1 MDWLQIVTNIVQ
13 IIGVCWVLLFGGRA
27 AIQVIGDFMRRRPI
41 RQPRASTVTNV
52 LLALILLALISLRLI
67 PTGNTT
73 AHLPASPTSTPAT
86 VGKTPVD
93 ITSPT
98 ASTKTT
104 TPTPQQLYDQ
114 IAGKLVL
121 NDPLIKQDSNDWNV
135 ASNSNF
141 SCQFQNGTYHAK
153 ANIGYAPA
161 CPAENT
167 TFSNFV
173 FRVQMTI
180 LQGDC
185 GAILFRADT
194 APQVNQ
200 FYFYVVCQDGSYQL
214 YRYDKPGS
222 PTASLA
228 RGTSSAIHTGL
239 NQSNLVA
246 VMAQAGNIAL
256 FVNNLYIRSVT
267 DATYPGGQIGVG
279 SGANSNQTDV
289 VFSDAEVWTV

>member
-1 MDWLQIVTNIVQ
+1 MDWLQIIANIAQ
-13 IIGVCWVLLFGGRA
+13 ILGVIWVLLFGGRA
-27 AIQVIGDFMRRRPI
+27 AIQVIGDFLRRRPI
-41 RQPRASTVTNV
+41 RQPRPSTVTNV
-52 LLALILLALISLRLI
+52 LLALILLALISLRFI
-67 PTGNTT
+67 PTEN
-73 AHLPASPTSTPAT
+73 ASIHLPATPTLTPAT
-86 VGKTPVD
+86 IGKTPVN
-93 ITSPT
+93 ITPP
-98 ASTKTT
+98 STQTT
-104 TPTPQQLYDQ
+104 TLTPQQLYDQ
-114 IAGKLVL
+114 ITGKLVL
-121 NDPLIKQDSNDWNV
+121 NDPLSKQDSNDWNV

-200 FYFYVVCQDGSYQL
+200 FYFYAVCQDGSYQL

-239 NQSNLVA
+239 NQSNLIA
-246 VMAQAGNIAL
+246 VMVQASNIAL
-256 FVNNLYIRSVT
+256 FVNNQFLSSVT
-267 DATYPGGQIGVG
+267 DATYSGGQLGVG
-279 SGANSNQTDV
+279 SGANSKQTDV
-289 VFSDAEVWTV
+289 VFSDAEVWTK

>member
-1 MDWLQIVTNIVQ
+1 MDWLQIIANIAQ
-13 IIGVCWVLLFGGRA
+13 ILGVIWVLLFGGRA
-27 AIQVIGDFMRRRPI
+27 AIQVIGDFLRRRPI
-41 RQPRASTVTNV
+41 RQPRPSTVTNV

-67 PTGNTT
+67 PTEN
-73 AHLPASPTSTPAT
+73 ASIHLPATPTLTPAT
-86 VGKTPVD
+86 IGKTPVN
-93 ITSPT
+93 ITPP
-98 ASTKTT
+98 STQTT
-104 TPTPQQLYDQ
+104 TLTPQQLYDQ
-114 IAGKLVL
+114 ITGKLVL
-121 NDPLIKQDSNDWNV
+121 NDPLSKQDSNDWNV

-200 FYFYVVCQDGSYQL
+200 FYFYAVCQDGSYQL

-239 NQSNLVA
+239 NQSNLIA
-246 VMAQAGNIAL
+246 VMVQASNIAL
-256 FVNNLYIRSVT
+256 FVNNQFLSSVT
-267 DATYPGGQIGVG
+267 DATYSGGQLGVG
-279 SGANSNQTDV
+279 SGANSKQTDV
-289 VFSDAEVWTV
+289 VFSDAEVWTE

>member
-1 MDWLQIVTNIVQ
+1 MDWLQIIANIAQ
-13 IIGVCWVLLFGGRA
+13 ILGVIWVLLFGGRA
-27 AIQVIGDFMRRRPI
+27 AIQVIGDFLRRRPI
-41 RQPRASTVTNV
+41 RQPRPSTVTNV

-67 PTGNTT
+67 PTEN
-73 AHLPASPTSTPAT
+73 ASIHLPATPTLTPAT
-86 VGKTPVD
+86 IGKTPVN
-93 ITSPT
+93 ITPP
-98 ASTKTT
+98 STQTT
-104 TPTPQQLYDQ
+104 TLTPQQLYDQ
-114 IAGKLVL
+114 ITGKLVL
-121 NDPLIKQDSNDWNV
+121 NDPLSKQDSNDWNV

-200 FYFYVVCQDGSYQL
+200 FYFYAVCQDGSYQL

-239 NQSNLVA
+239 NQSNLIA
-246 VMAQAGNIAL
+246 VMVQASNIAL
-256 FVNNLYIRSVT
+256 FVNNQFLSSVT
-267 DATYPGGQIGVG
+267 DATYSGGQLGVG
-279 SGANSNQTDV
+279 SGANSKQTDV
-289 VFSDAEVWTV
+289 VFSDAEVWTK

>member
-1 MDWLQIVTNIVQ
+1 MDWLQTIANIAQ
-13 IIGVCWVLLFGGRA
+13 ILGVIWILLFGGKA
-27 AIQVIGDFMRRRPI
+27 AIQVIGDILRRRPI

-67 PTGNTT
+67 PTGNATIHT
-73 AHLPASPTSTPAT
+73 PASPTPTLAT
-86 VGKTPVD
+86 VGKTPGNF
-93 ITSPT
+93 TSPT
-98 ASTKTT
+98 ASTQTT

-114 IAGKLVL
+114 ITGKLVL
-121 NDPLIKQDSNDWNV
+121 NDPLSKQDSNDWNV

-167 TFSNFV
+167 TLSNFV

-194 APQVNQ
+194 SPQVNQ
-200 FYFYVVCQDGSYQL
+200 FYFYTVCQDGSYQL

-228 RGTSSAIHTGL
+228 SGTSSAIHTGP
-239 NQSNLVA
+239 NQSNLIA
-246 VMAQAGNIAL
+246 VMAQASNIAL
-256 FVNNLYIRSVT
+256 FVNNQYLRSVT
-267 DATYPGGQIGVG
+267 DATYLGGQIGVG

-289 VFSDAEVWTV
+289 VFSNAEAWTM